1 LNKLVISVA
10 AFLSTLSLAHAQSWT
25 GKASYYAAR
34 THMGCAHRTLPFGT
48 RLKVTNLANRRST
61 VLVVNDRGPFI
72 KGRVVDVSTGAAEVL
87 GFRHSGVAPVRVETV
102 SN

>member
-1 LNKLVISVA
+1 LNKLAISAA
-10 AFLSTLSLAHAQSWT
+10 AFLSTMSLAQAQSWT

-72 KGRVVDVSTGAAEVL
+72 KGRIVDVSTGAAAVL
-87 GFRHSGVAPVRVETV
+87 GFRHSGVVPVRVETV

>member
-1 LNKLVISVA
+1 
-10 AFLSTLSLAHAQSWT
+10 LSLAQAQIWT

-61 VLVVNDRGPFI
+61 VLVVNDRGPI
-72 KGRVVDVSTGAAEVL
+72 VKGRIVDVSTGAAEVL
-87 GFRHSGVAPVRVETV
+87 GFRHSGVVPVRVETV

>member
-1 LNKLVISVA
+1 LNKLAISA
-10 AFLSTLSLAHAQSWT
+10 ATFLSTLSLAQAQSWT

-61 VLVVNDRGPFI
+61 VLVVNDRGPFV
-72 KGRVVDVSTGAAEVL
+72 KGRIVDVSTGAAEVL